1 MSDNNAV
8 RHEALLLMRFAS
20 ERLAR
25 SMLGKASQS
34 RVRIVARRVE
44 AAAVEQAEA
53 LTKSLAKGTP

>member
-25 SMLGKASQS
+25 SMLGKAGPS